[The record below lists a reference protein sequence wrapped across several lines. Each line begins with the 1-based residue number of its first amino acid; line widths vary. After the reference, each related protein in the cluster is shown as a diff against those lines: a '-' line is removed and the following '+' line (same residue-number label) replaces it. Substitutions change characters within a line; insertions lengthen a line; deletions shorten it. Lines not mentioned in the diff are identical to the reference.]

1 MEARQIKLETNFIPK
16 PEELQEEQRL
26 KAIKKILVGN
36 QIERLESR
44 FEGLSTKVDESNGI
58 MMDSMNEMKE
68 QLQFLRSELNLKG
81 KNAPKSSSSA
91 ADSGLSNL
99 EKALQKLSGVKK
111 ESKLAFSDRKTEL
124 EKSLEPIN
132 KMESDFRESASRKPE
147 ISDRYSLNDFQ
158 EKLSSKMNTDSNKSF
173 VEQRL
178 ADLEAKINRLSP
190 QALDEVEG
198 RLSQRQDR
206 FENETQDLLERL
218 AGRVN
223 ERFDFAQNER
233 EALEHRVSAIQ
244 DVLEND
250 ILGLLKRGGGS
261 VQGYNIERVKA
272 DLERT
277 VREQQIRMEAKMEAF
292 MDLSQRQMG
301 RSYEDPKKR
310 ALRETLKK
318 LSDLLDE

>member
-58 MMDSMNEMKE
+58 MMDSMNEIKE

-111 ESKLAFSDRKTEL
+111 ESKLAFSDRNTEL

>member
-1 MEARQIKLETNFIPK
+1 M
-16 PEELQEEQRL
+16 

-58 MMDSMNEMKE
+58 MMDSMNEIKE

-91 ADSGLSNL
+91 TDSGLSNL

-111 ESKLAFSDRKTEL
+111 ESKLAFSDRNTEL

-301 RSYEDPKKR
+301 CSYEDPKKR

>member
-58 MMDSMNEMKE
+58 MMESMNEMKE

-81 KNAPKSSSSA
+81 KNAPKSSSSV
-91 ADSGLSNL
+91 ADSGTSNL

-124 EKSLEPIN
+124 EKSLEQIN

-158 EKLSSKMNTDSNKSF
+158 KKLSSKMNTDSNKSF

>member
-1 MEARQIKLETNFIPK
+1 
-16 PEELQEEQRL
+16 
-26 KAIKKILVGN
+26 
-36 QIERLESR
+36 
-44 FEGLSTKVDESNGI
+44 
-58 MMDSMNEMKE
+58 MDSMNEMKE

>member
-58 MMDSMNEMKE
+58 MMDSMNEIKE

-91 ADSGLSNL
+91 TDSGLSNL